1 MATSLE
7 TTQRNKMI
15 GYLTDA
21 VRGAATALDA
31 THTVIGKELGLSAEQ
46 WRALATISRTTR
58 SLSVSQL
65 AWQLR
70 HSRQSTHNLA
80 VRLERSGWINFLR
93 NPDDRRLLQMEITA
107 AGKRVLSDADARR
120 NTWLITMTYDL
131 EDSDLYALMNT
142 LRALENRVVRARR
155 YA

>member
-1 MATSLE
+1 MANSLK

-21 VRGAATALDA
+21 VRGAAAALDA
-31 THTVIGKELGLSAEQ
+31 THTTIGRELGLTAEQ
-46 WRALATISRTTR
+46 WSALAIIGRTTR

-65 AWQLR
+65 ARQLR
-70 HSRQSTHNLA
+70 HSRQSTHILA
-80 VRLERSGWINFLR
+80 VRLEQAGWIRFLR
-93 NPDDRRLLQMEITA
+93 NPDDRRLLQMEITP
-107 AGKRVLSDADARR
+107 AGRIILNDVDTRR

-131 EDSDLYALMNT
+131 EDSDLYVLMNT
-142 LRALENRVVRARR
+142 LRALQNRIVRARP

>member
-1 MATSLE
+1 
-7 TTQRNKMI
+7 MI

-31 THTVIGKELGLSAEQ
+31 SHTVIGRELGLSAEQ
-46 WRALATISRTTR
+46 WRALEIIGRTTC

-70 HSRQSTHNLA
+70 HSRQSTYNLA
-80 VRLERSGWINFLR
+80 VRLERSGWIRFLR
-93 NPDDRRLLQMEITA
+93 NPDDRRLLQMEITSSGRIILNNA
-107 AGKRVLSDADARR
+107 NARR
-120 NTWLITMTYDL
+120 NTWLITLTYDL
-131 EDSDLYALMNT
+131 EDSDLYVLMNT
-142 LRALENRVVRARR
+142 LRALQNRIVRTRR